1 MKRKTWELRATR
13 PVCTPRIGVR
23 IGTAIKVGNQ
33 YLLEVKHGKNSDYIT
48 TVELIEQIEGRKVC
62 KIIFLEAVENAG

>member
-1 MKRKTWELRATR
+1 MKKKTLELRTTR
-13 PVCTPRIGVR
+13 PVVTPRIGVR